1 MGPQHFLDRP
11 QMFDGVT
18 GIVPLAGAIDGA
30 QARSRTSVNIMD
42 STPPYRFPLC
52 TCSKRIPLKPRAG

>member
-1 MGPQHFLDRP
+1 MGPQHFLDRA

-30 QARSRTSVNIMD
+30 QLA
-42 STPPYRFPLC
+42 PQP
-52 TCSKRIPLKPRAG
+52 